1 MARADR
7 TLPRWVAWSVG
18 AGLVVVAWFVALVTP
33 GEEQIQAPMP
43 LTAAVGEEA
52 VGRNLAATI
61 TDVRRT
67 SELHAGD
74 WSAEGNWIVVDLDVA
89 SVASED
95 LVNLNHAELIVD
107 GVRYGASDRPDSLLR
122 QSLSAGVPTSGGLA
136 FELPADL
143 DSGTA
148 TLELAL
154 SSDPRL
160 DSMIVVDFD
169 LGALPAASSDELPE
183 TGWANL

>member
-7 TLPRWVAWSVG
+7 ALPRWAAWSIG
-18 AGLVVVAWFVALVTP
+18 AGLVVAAWFVALVTP
-33 GEEQIQAPMP
+33 GEEQIQGPMP
-43 LTAAVGEEA
+43 LVAAVGEEA
-52 VGRNLAATI
+52 VARNIAATV

-74 WSAEGNWIVVDLDVA
+74 WSAEGNWVVVELDVA

-95 LVNLNHAELIVD
+95 LVSLNHAELVVD
-107 GVRYGASDRPDSLLR
+107 GVRYGASDRPDSLR
-122 QSLSAGVPTSGGLA
+122 KEQLSAGIPTSGGLA

-143 DSGTA
+143 ASGDA
-148 TLELAL
+148 TLELAV
-154 SSDPRL
+154 SSDRRL
-160 DSMIVVDFD
+160 DSMIMLDFD
-169 LGALPAASSDELPE
+169 LAAVPTAPRDELPE

>member
-7 TLPRWVAWSVG
+7 TLPRWAAWSVG

-43 LTAAVGEEA
+43 LIAAVGEEA
-52 VGRNLAATI
+52 VGRNIAATI
-61 TDVRRT
+61 SDVRRT

-89 SVASED
+89 SVTSEV
-95 LVNLNHAELIVD
+95 LVSLNHAELVVD
-107 GVRYGASDRPDSLLR
+107 GVRYGASERPDSLFR
-122 QSLSAGVPTSGGLA
+122 EQLSAGVPIGGGLA

-143 DSGTA
+143 DSGDA

-154 SSDPRL
+154 SSDRRL
-160 DSMIVVDFD
+160 DSMIVLEFD
-169 LGALPAASSDELPE
+169 LGAVPTAPSDELPE